1 MWQGAKVTA
10 LPEGFP
16 LCGEWILRH
25 PWQAYFEREPSQQE
39 RTWDGKEVEGRDPG
53 REEVGQA
60 AMKGA
65 FGEGGVLG
73 GLAGEERL
81 VKV

>member
-1 MWQGAKVTA
+1 MGSGYSDI
-10 LPEGFP
+10 LGR
-16 LCGEWILRH
+16 LILRD
-25 PWQAYFEREPSQQE
+25 PSQQE
-39 RTWDGKEVEGRDPG
+39 RTWDGEEVEGRDPG